1 MILRRNLLLGILAA
15 GAAPAIV
22 RAQSLMPVVALR
34 PLRLDDYGVWTP
46 RPRGELVVPSMMLFH
61 DGGLWWAETRTGRI
75 MRTDPLGKVSVVV
88 GPALP

>member
-22 RAQSLMPVVALR
+22 RAQSLMPVAPRIWVPPQQLLE
-34 PLRLDDYGVWTP
+34 PLSMAFAPDRGVWWCTW
-46 RPRGELVVPSMMLFH
+46 GESGTDRLVRMDRS
-61 DGGLWWAETRTGRI
+61 GN
-75 MRTDPLGKVSVVV
+75 VSVMV